1 MSLLRLFRKDVPAAP
16 GDFAHYIFVDFEN
29 VQDVDLELIEG
40 RPVHVTLL
48 IGSKQTKLPTELSMQ
63 IHNFSGQLQ
72 PVQLDASG
80 RNALDLTLSSYL
92 GRTLE
97 RAPGAQYAIV
107 SRDKDFDPMIG
118 HWRSLG
124 VDLVRVPA
132 FAAVPFLGGSS
143 RRAPAAR
150 ARSHDEDR
158 ASDRGSERSP
168 DRSSGRGSG
177 RGGSRGGGRPLPA
190 ERIARVLLDPSTRG
204 RPSSRARLAGFVR
217 NRLGADPTEADVD
230 AALDHLV
237 AAGILS
243 IAANGRVTY
252 ARGD

>member
-1 MSLLRLFRKDVPAAP
+1 MSLLRLFRKDVPATP

-29 VQDVDLELIEG
+29 VQDVDLEFIEG

-150 ARSHDEDR
+150 SRSAADDDR
-158 ASDRGSERSP
+158 AP
-168 DRSSGRGSG
+168 ASGRGSG
-177 RGGSRGGGRPLPA
+177 RGGSRGGGGRPVPA

-217 NRLGADPTEADVD
+217 NRLGANPTEADVD

-237 AAGILS
+237 AEGILS

>member
-150 ARSHDEDR
+150 SRSHDEDDR
-158 ASDRGSERSP
+158 APE
-168 DRSSGRGSG
+168 RSSGRGSG
-177 RGGSRGGGRPLPA
+177 RGGSRGGGRLVPA
-190 ERIARVLLDPSTRG
+190 DRIARVLLDPTTRG
-204 RPSSRARLAGFVR
+204 RPSSRARLEGFIR
-217 NRLGADPTEADVD
+217 NRLGANPTEADVD

-237 AAGILS
+237 SAGILS
-243 IAANGRVTY
+243 VGANGRVTY
-252 ARGD
+252 ARGE

>member
-1 MSLLRLFRKDVPAAP
+1 MSLLRLFRKDVPTAP

-132 FAAVPFLGGSS
+132 FAAVPFLGASP

-150 ARSHDEDR
+150 SRSHADDDR
-158 ASDRGSERSP
+158 APERS
-168 DRSSGRGSG
+168 SERGSG
-177 RGGSRGGGRPLPA
+177 RGGSRGGSRGGGRLVPA

-204 RPSSRARLAGFVR
+204 RPSSRARLEGFIR
-217 NRLGADPTEADVD
+217 NRLGADPTEADVE

-243 IAANGRVTY
+243 VGANGRVTY
-252 ARGD
+252 ARGE